1 MRLKV
6 IALLLAL
13 LTVIALLAWA
23 NWPEAAPLPAGTR
36 VERIVV
42 RKAERVMEL
51 ESGGVVVRRYR
62 VSLGR
67 VPVGAKE
74 REGDRKTPEGL
85 YRIDDRNPRSC
96 CHLSLHISYPSPED
110 TRRAAARGESP
121 GSLIM
126 IHGLRN
132 GFGWLGRLHRLA
144 DWTYGCIAVT
154 DAEMDELWRVVADG
168 TPILITP

>member
-1 MRLKV
+1 MRSRFV
-6 IALLLAL
+6 RFLLLASPL
-13 LTVIALLAWA
+13 VALVAWA
-23 NWPEAAPLPAGTR
+23 NWPERAPLPTGTR
-36 VERIVV
+36 AERLVV
-42 RKAERVMEL
+42 HKAARVMEL

-62 VSLGR
+62 ISLGR

-85 YRIDDRNPRSC
+85 YRIDSRNPRSC

-154 DAEMDELWRVVADG
+154 DAEMDELWRVVPDG
-168 TPILITP
+168 TPILIVN